1 MHKLDWKLVK
11 EEALV
16 NDQWMHFKKQDYQ
29 FPDGSVHGPFYT
41 YSIRHTV
48 IIVAQDTQGDFLCV
62 KQFRQ
67 DIGRT
72 TVEFPAGGIEAK
84 AVDQTV
90 ALEAAKRELL
100 EETGYQSKDW
110 KFLYKVASHATLADN
125 DVYIFGA
132 KNCVRVSDQALDET
146 EFLDF
151 FHVNNKQIETW
162 IQARQFEQAMH
173 ILAWFFWKQEE

>member
-1 MHKLDWKLVK
+1 M
-11 EEALV
+11 
-16 NDQWMHFKKQDYQ
+16 
-29 FPDGSVHGPFYT
+29 
-41 YSIRHTV
+41 
-48 IIVAQDTQGDFLCV
+48 
-62 KQFRQ
+62 
-67 DIGRT
+67 
-72 TVEFPAGGIEAK
+72 
-84 AVDQTV
+84 VDQTV

>member
-41 YSIRHTV
+41 YSI
-48 IIVAQDTQGDFLCV
+48 CV

-67 DIGRT
+67 GIGRT

-84 AVDQTV
+84 VVDQTV